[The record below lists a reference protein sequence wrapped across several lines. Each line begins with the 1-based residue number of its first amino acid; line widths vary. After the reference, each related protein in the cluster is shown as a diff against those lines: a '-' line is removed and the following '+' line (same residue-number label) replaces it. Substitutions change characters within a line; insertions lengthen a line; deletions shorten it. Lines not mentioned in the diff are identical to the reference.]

1 VRALTGHKNYYNN
14 NVIWKIISSN
24 ICKEHFKVFL
34 EGHARNWI
42 ENSKMEYKDVHLE
55 AIDIYMKLYEKM
67 AFLEGD
73 EDDEDNMQ
81 EEDSSGSDK

>member
-1 VRALTGHKNYYNN
+1 
-14 NVIWKIISSN
+14 
-24 ICKEHFKVFL
+24 
-34 EGHARNWI
+34 
-42 ENSKMEYKDVHLE
+42 MEYKDVHLE

-81 EEDSSGSDK
+81 EEDSSGSDKWGNDEIKK